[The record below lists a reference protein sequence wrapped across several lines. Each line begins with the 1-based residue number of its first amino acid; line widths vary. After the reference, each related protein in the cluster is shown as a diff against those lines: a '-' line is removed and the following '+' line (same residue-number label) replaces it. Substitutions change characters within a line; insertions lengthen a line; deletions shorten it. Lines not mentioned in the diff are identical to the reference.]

1 MAPTSDDIQ
10 VVSEILQCEPNRA
23 RALLTQAGS
32 VEGAVNLGLA
42 GGPDIMGGA
51 IPSPREDAAGDG
63 DLQTPL
69 LPVTPARG
77 WRKVVSCICRFAL
90 TISSAIGRF
99 FTTLFER
106 RSFDEEWER
115 RYGPHPVFT
124 TGTFRGALSKS
135 RDEGKLLVVY
145 LHCEASARTAP
156 FCREVLA
163 HDAVRALID
172 ADYLFWASDIM
183 TMEAHEV
190 SRALN
195 VREYPSIFIMQGT
208 AGTPQVEAELHGVI
222 TVDALIAQLTHH
234 AEGRVNLPTGSA
246 RDIRNVQDQE
256 YAEALA
262 IDARREAE
270 RERAATAE
278 REEIERAE
286 KAQADERAAA
296 ESEQARQRSLSM
308 QIAERREAL
317 AVKFRARA
325 PPPAPTVRL
334 QLRASSGRAQ
344 ADFAASATLVEVKEW
359 AEATQVMNGLD
370 IPNEFALVRS
380 YPAETLDDFSKTLE
394 ALGLAPSAAL
404 LVRDLS
410 D

>member
-1 MAPTSDDIQ
+1 
-10 VVSEILQCEPNRA
+10 
-23 RALLTQAGS
+23 
-32 VEGAVNLGLA
+32 
-42 GGPDIMGGA
+42 
-51 IPSPREDAAGDG
+51 
-63 DLQTPL
+63 
-69 LPVTPARG
+69 
-77 WRKVVSCICRFAL
+77 L
-90 TISSAIGRF
+90 TIYSAASRF
-99 FTTLFER
+99 LSTLFER
-106 RSFDEEWER
+106 RSFEQEWER

-124 TGTFRGALSKS
+124 TGTFRSALAKS

-172 ADYLFWASDIM
+172 ADFLFWASDIM

-208 AGTPQVEAELHGVI
+208 AGTPEVEAELHGVI

-234 AEGRVNLPTGSA
+234 ADNRVNLPVGSA
-246 RDIRNVQDQE
+246 RDIRSVQDQE

-262 IDARREAE
+262 IDAKREVE

-278 REEIERAE
+278 REEIERAA
-286 KAQADERAAA
+286 KAEADKRAAA
-296 ESEQARQRSLSM
+296 EEEQARQRSRSV
-308 QIAERREAL
+308 QITEDREAL
-317 AVKFRARA
+317 AEKFRARA
-325 PPPAPTVRL
+325 PPQAPTVRI
-334 QLRASSGRAQ
+334 QLRASGGRAQ
-344 ADFAASATLVEVKEW
+344 ADFSASATLVEVKEW
-359 AEATQVMNGLD
+359 AEACQVMHGLE
-370 IPNEFALVRS
+370 IPNELALVRS
-380 YPAETLDDFSKTLE
+380 YPAETLDDYSKTLE

-404 LVRDLS
+404 LVRDLE